1 MKMKE
6 TEKKKKNGGQLLVML
21 MFMAIGAAAG
31 LVMAKFMLEGLAEGE
46 TLLDRLPV
54 IAVLFVGLYVIMF
67 AHIALHEAGHL
78 LFGLLT
84 GYGFSSFRV
93 GSLVLAKESG
103 KLRLRSLSVAG
114 TGGQCLMTPP
124 DMVDG
129 KIPYVLYNLGGIAV
143 NIVLGVISLVVA
155 LQLEQNSLWRM
166 LLMIN
171 TAVGIGFALVNGLPI
186 KLGGVNNDGHNAM
199 SLGKD
204 PDALRAFW
212 VQMKINQ
219 QTAEGQRLKDLP
231 ADWFAVPED
240 EKLENPMLASLAVF
254 ATNRYMD
261 EKNFEAGAALME
273 KLLGSENGMI
283 GVHRNLMICDAA
295 YCELI
300 GQNRPEKLTNF
311 LSKEQKQFMKA
322 MKNFPTV
329 LRTEYVY
336 AILGENDAEKA
347 EKIRIQF
354 EKVAK
359 KYPYPGDVQS
369 ERELMEL
376 AAACAEERTK

>member
-1 MKMKE
+1 
-6 TEKKKKNGGQLLVML
+6 
-21 MFMAIGAAAG
+21 
-31 LVMAKFMLEGLAEGE
+31 
-46 TLLDRLPV
+46 
-54 IAVLFVGLYVIMF
+54 
-67 AHIALHEAGHL
+67 
-78 LFGLLT
+78 
-84 GYGFSSFRV
+84 
-93 GSLVLAKESG
+93 
-103 KLRLRSLSVAG
+103 
-114 TGGQCLMTPP
+114 MTPP

-219 QTAEGQRLKDLP
+219 QTAAGQRLKDLP
-231 ADWFAVPED
+231 AEWFAVPED

-359 KYPYPGDVQS
+359 KYPYPGYDQS

>member
-1 MKMKE
+1 MKKRE
-6 TEKKKKNGGQLLVML
+6 TEKKKKDGGQILVML

-31 LVMAKFMLEGLAEGE
+31 LVMAKFMLEGMAEGE

-54 IAVLFVGLYVIMF
+54 IAVLFVGLYGIMF

-93 GSLVLAKESG
+93 GSLVLVKESG
-103 KLRLRSLSVAG
+103 KLRLRSLSIAG

-143 NIVLGVISLVVA
+143 NTVLGVISLMIA

-219 QTAEGQRLKDLP
+219 QIAEGQRLKDLP
-231 ADWFAVPED
+231 AEWFAVPED

-300 GQNRPEKLTNF
+300 GQNRPEKLTDF

-322 MKNFPTV
+322 MKTFPTV
-329 LRTEYVY
+329 LRTEYAY
-336 AILGENDAEKA
+336 ALLGEKDAQKA
-347 EKIRIQF
+347 EKIQMQF
-354 EKVAK
+354 EKMAK

-376 AAACAEERTK
+376 AAQRAKEIAQ